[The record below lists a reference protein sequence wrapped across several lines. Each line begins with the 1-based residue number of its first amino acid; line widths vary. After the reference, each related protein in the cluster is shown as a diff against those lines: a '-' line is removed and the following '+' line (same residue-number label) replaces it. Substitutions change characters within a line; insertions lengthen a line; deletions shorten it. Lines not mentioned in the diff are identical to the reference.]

1 MTRVRMVADRT
12 GGRYDGQ
19 DWPVPPGEFDVPG
32 GEAQHL
38 IARGDAVAVEQP
50 EQQPAG
56 PRGAESPADAPE
68 PGAPAKPGIN
78 APKAAWVEHAAAH
91 GMDEAEAAGMT
102 KSDLIDALG

>member
-56 PRGAESPADAPE
+56 LRGAESPADAPE
-68 PGAPAKPGIN
+68 PEPLPSQGSTPPRPRG
-78 APKAAWVEHAAAH
+78 
-91 GMDEAEAAGMT
+91 
-102 KSDLIDALG
+102 